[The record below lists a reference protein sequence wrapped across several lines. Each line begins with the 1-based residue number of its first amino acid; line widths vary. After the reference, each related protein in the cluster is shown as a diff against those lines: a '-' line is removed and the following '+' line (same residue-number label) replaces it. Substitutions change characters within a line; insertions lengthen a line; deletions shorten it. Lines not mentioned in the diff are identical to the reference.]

1 MRRKVYSMEVE
12 EELGS
17 DIKECDWC
25 GEETRPQV
33 EDNKLICPRCRRPL
47 S

>member
-12 EELGS
+12 EELEP

-25 GEETRPQV
+25 GEETRPQI
-33 EDNKLICPRCRRPL
+33 EDSKLICPRCRRPL
-47 S
+47 N